1 MDESNKEL
9 KELESVHEKHKK
21 RQEVCLKSRCVL
33 LSCLLL
39 TRLNSIFSLVS
50 FNKCLI
56 TLSSFAMI
64 RFLIMNLESV
74 RRSSKS
80 LKGRT

>member
-1 MDESNKEL
+1 MDESNTEL

-21 RQEVCLKSRCVL
+21 RQEVCPKSRFVL

-50 FNKCLI
+50 FNKWLI
-56 TLSSFAMI
+56 TLSSFAII